1 MKYRIIKIQQLQDIK
16 SIITMS
22 ETVPGGVYIHRGRY
36 VVDAS
41 SIMGI
46 LTLDLSK
53 PIELQCED
61 IEEAKNALEQ
71 YITEV

>member
-22 ETVPGGVYIHRGRY
+22 ETVPGGVYIHHGRY

-46 LTLDLSK
+46 MSIDLTDPVK
-53 PIELQCED
+53 IEYP
-61 IEEAKNALEQ
+61 ASALEFDKF
-71 YITEV
+71 IAAFEV